1 MDNQFPGSFFG
12 PATLV
17 DLVRHRAHHLSDEV
31 AFTYLVDGED
41 DEVHLTYREMERQAR
56 AIAARLQSM
65 NLAGER
71 ALLLYPPGLEFIA
84 AFLGCIFAGVVAVP
98 AYPPRMNRKLDRI
111 QAIVNDSGAAVAM
124 TTEESYQRV
133 QPMLTET
140 PGLESMF
147 WLTTDQLPP
156 HIEDRWDE
164 PRVDTTTLAFL
175 QYTSGSTGTPKGVML
190 THGNLLHNS
199 ALISHTFEHT
209 RSGKGV
215 FWLPSYHDMGLIGG
229 ILQPIYM
236 TRPNV
241 LMSPMAFLQR
251 PVRWLQAISKHQA
264 TTSGGPNFAFDL
276 VVRKVTPEQRD
287 QLDLSRWKVAF
298 NGAEPIRAETL
309 DRFTEMFEPCGFRR
323 EAFYPCFGLAEATL
337 IATGGFLYDPPIVV
351 HANSKSLESDRFEE
365 VPEGHKDERTL
376 IGCGQS
382 LPDQE
387 VLIID
392 PERHVPK
399 ADGEIGEIWIKGP
412 SVARG
417 YWNRPDETATT
428 FGARRSDNN
437 DGPFLRTGDLGFRR
451 NKEFFVTGRLKD
463 LIIVHGLNHYPQD
476 IEYTVENSHEAL
488 RPAHGAAFTVEVGGK
503 QKLVVVQEIERR
515 FQDVADDAIS
525 AIRKEVAKH
534 HELVLDHVIL
544 VRAGSVPK
552 TSSGKI
558 QRGACRRTFLEGN
571 LTIVARW
578 PQVAELPKSTKKA
591 SANGAPKRPVAD
603 DAEDDLEARPGVTVQ
618 PTLNDGAEWD
628 VDNVPNSLRSP
639 SGGRTWDQTA
649 AVVMEEVKN
658 VAQDRAKG
666 ASLDTTFVELGMDSL
681 ERVEL
686 QAALEDR
693 FGGHIPEEIAQ
704 ELDNLRQVVD
714 AVQKYLG
721 ESQRR
726 KQLSLSEIPESYHRF
741 ERYQE
746 YQALHS
752 QLEMLEASGMENPFF
767 NLHERVTNDT
777 TIIDGREM
785 INFSSYNYLGLSGE
799 PRVTK
804 AAQDAISRYG
814 TSVSASRVVSGE
826 KPVHRELERTIADW
840 IGTDDAVVMVGGHA
854 TNETTIGH
862 LFGPGDLIL
871 HDSLAHNSIIQGCIL
886 SGARRRGFPHND
898 WETLERLL
906 QSMRGAF
913 RRVLIVIEGVY
924 SMDGDIADLPKF
936 IELKKRYKSFLM
948 VDEAHSLGTLGETG
962 RGISEHFDADPAD
975 VDLWMGTLS
984 KSCASCGGYIAGNRA
999 VVEYLKHTAPGF
1011 VYSVGIPPAN
1021 AAAALEALHV
1031 LEAEPE
1037 RVETLRQRSS
1047 LFLQL
1052 ARRHGVD
1059 TGMSEGTPVVPAIVG
1074 NGLHCLQLAR
1084 AMKQAGVNVQPI
1096 LPPAVEEEKAR
1107 LRFFI
1112 TSTHTEEQIR
1122 YTVEVL
1128 AKSLE
1133 QIRDAA
1139 SEAVDA
1145 PTIQ

>member
-1 MDNQFPGSFFG
+1 MDKLFPGSFFG

-17 DLVRHRAHHLSDEV
+17 DLVRHRAHHLPEQV

-41 DEVHLTYREMERQAR
+41 DQVDLTYREMERQAR

-71 ALLLYPPGLEFIA
+71 ALLLYPPGLEFIT
-84 AFLGCIFAGVVAVP
+84 AFFGCMFAGVVAVP

-111 QAIVNDSGAAVAM
+111 QAIVQDSNSAVAM
-124 TTEESYQRV
+124 TTAESYDRV
-133 QPMLTET
+133 QPLLSES
-140 PGLESMF
+140 PGLESLF
-147 WLTTDQLPP
+147 WLTTDKLPA

-164 PRVDTTTLAFL
+164 PRIDTATLAFL

-199 ALISHTFEHT
+199 ALISHSFEHT

-229 ILQPIYM
+229 ILQPIYSAL
-236 TRPNV
+236 PNV

-251 PVRWLQAISKHQA
+251 PIRWLRAISNHQA
-264 TTSGGPNFAFDL
+264 TTSGGPNFAYDL
-276 VVRKVTPEQRD
+276 MVRKVTPEQRD
-287 QLDLSRWKVAF
+287 ELDLSRWKVAF

-337 IATGGFLYDPPIVV
+337 IATGGYLYDPPIVV
-351 HANSKSLESDRFEE
+351 HADSSQLERDRFVD
-365 VPEGHKDERTL
+365 VPADHKEARAL

-387 VLIID
+387 MLIMD

-417 YWNRPDETATT
+417 YWNRTEETATT

-451 NKEFFVTGRLKD
+451 DKEFFVTGRLKD
-463 LIIVHGLNHYPQD
+463 LIIVHGQNHYPQD

-488 RPAHGAAFTVEVGGK
+488 RPAHGAAFSTEINGK
-503 QKLVVVQEIERR
+503 ARLIVVQEIERR

-525 AIRKEVAKH
+525 AIRKEVAKQ
-534 HELVLDHVIL
+534 HELVLDHVML

-558 QRGACRRTFLEGN
+558 QRGACRRAFLEGK

-578 PQVAELPKSTKKA
+578 PHSTDLPKPKA
-591 SANGAPKRPVAD
+591 GVKARGNGQPIP
-603 DAEDDLEARPGVTVQ
+603 EDTDEELAQTPGATNR
-618 PTLNDGAEWD
+618 PTLNDGSEWD
-628 VDNVPNSLRSP
+628 FGNATGARS
-639 SGGRTWDQTA
+639 SGAQSWEQLA
-649 AVVMEEVKN
+649 KVVLEEVAT
-658 VAQDRAKG
+658 VAQERAKG
-666 ASLDTTFVELGMDSL
+666 ATLDSTFGDLGMDSL

-693 FGGHIPEEIAQ
+693 LGGRMPEDVAP
-704 ELDNLRQVVD
+704 ELNNLREVVE

-726 KQLSLSEIPESYHRF
+726 KKLPIAEIPDTFHRF
-741 ERYQE
+741 DRYVEYQE
-746 YQALHS
+746 LHA
-752 QLEMLEASGMENPFF
+752 QLEMLEASGMDNPFF

-777 TIIDGREM
+777 TVIDGREM
-785 INFSSYNYLGLSGE
+785 INFSSYNYLGLSGH
-799 PRVTK
+799 PAVTA
-804 AAQDAISRYG
+804 AAQEAVERYG

-826 KPVHRELERTIADW
+826 KPLHRELERAIADW

-906 QSMRGAF
+906 QEMRGEF

-924 SMDGDIADLPKF
+924 SMDGDIADLPQF
-936 IELKKRYKSFLM
+936 IDLRKRYKTFLM
-948 VDEAHSLGTLGETG
+948 VDEAHSLGVLGEHG
-962 RGISEHFDADPAD
+962 RGIGEHFDVDPAE

-1011 VYSVGIPPAN
+1011 VYSVGLPPAN
-1021 AAAALEALHV
+1021 AAAALEALRV
-1031 LEAEPE
+1031 LESEPN
-1037 RVETLRQRSS
+1037 RVEELQQRSA

-1052 ARRHGVD
+1052 AKRRGIN
-1059 TGMSEGTPVVPAIVG
+1059 TGMSDGTPVIPAIVG
-1074 NGLHCLQLAR
+1074 NGIHCLQLAR

-1096 LPPAVEEEKAR
+1096 LPPAVEEDKAR

-1122 YTVEVL
+1122 YTVDAL

-1133 QIRDAA
+1133 QIRDATSQPIDA
-1139 SEAVDA
+1139 SSAS
-1145 PTIQ
+1145 